1 MITIQEKKQLKQVLG
16 NNYTSRVIKILEDR
30 GIKNTRGLSFSTNSI
45 RQVFNGNISNLEI
58 EIAIYDLRDE
68 IVAKQK
74 QLKEKKNHYKSQHI

>member
-16 NNYTSRVIKILEDR
+16 NNYTSRVIKILDER
-30 GIKNTRGLSFSTNSI
+30 GIKNTRGFSFSTNSI

-58 EIAIYDLRDE
+58 EIAIYDLRDD

-74 QLKEKKNHYKSQHI
+74 QLKEKKESL